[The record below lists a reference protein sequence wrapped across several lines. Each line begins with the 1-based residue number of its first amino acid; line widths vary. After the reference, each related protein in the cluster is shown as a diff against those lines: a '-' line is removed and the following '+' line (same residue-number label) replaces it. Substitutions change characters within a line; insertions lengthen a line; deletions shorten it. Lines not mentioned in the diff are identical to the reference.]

1 MTHLLARRQLILWG
15 FFSLSACA
23 ALPGLAQKPQPK
35 SSSPVNVGALV
46 SDTAFFDLNKDITE
60 QLVPFETI
68 YQAALQY
75 SPALH
80 VQNAV
85 ATGKLEAY
93 RYSKVLVLDNIYPF
107 VNYAQGNQ
115 TLIAT
120 GTNPSD
126 ALQLSNGTRWGFN
139 VQVPLSAILGRRN
152 LTQQAKADYQVT
164 LAQKDVIALSLKR
177 ELIVIYQ
184 NLVVSQRIML
194 ARSRDEQVALTAYQ
208 VVEVELQQGKAD
220 PSQFALVSNSY
231 ALSKTFAERARGDF
245 MINFYDLEALV
256 GVPLQSLMIK

>member
-1 MTHLLARRQLILWG
+1 MTHLLARRQLILG
-15 FFSLSACA
+15 ALITLSGCA
-23 ALPGLAQKPQPK
+23 ALPGLAQQPASK
-35 SSSPVNVGALV
+35 TKLAPTV
-46 SDTAFFDLNKDITE
+46 SATVPDTAFFDLNQDITG
-60 QLVPFETI
+60 QLVPFEAI

-85 ATGKLEAY
+85 ANGKLEAY

-107 VNYAQGNQ
+107 VNYTQGNQ

-120 GTNPSD
+120 GTSPSD
-126 ALQLSNGTRWGFN
+126 GLQLSNGTRWGFN
-139 VQVPLSAILGRRN
+139 VQVPLSTILGRRN
-152 LTQQAKADYQVT
+152 QTQQAKADYQVT

-231 ALSKTFAERARGDF
+231 TLSKTFAERARGDF